1 MRRSIEF
8 IALLCYWIKMKRYR
22 DYAGYLREI
31 FGERVQKISIDAA
44 MSCPNRDGTISSTGC
59 IFCDHRGS
67 GTGLM
72 LDKGMSPSE
81 QIIHAKAHLARRYR
95 ARKFIAYLQSFTN
108 TYGPLE
114 KLKRLYDEVLS
125 FPEMVGLSVGTRPD
139 CVDGQVLDLLASYK
153 KNHMVWVEYG
163 LQSAHDVTLTR
174 INRGHDAA
182 CFAKSAEATAQK
194 GISVCAHVILGL
206 PGETPDM
213 MLETAQFLSRCA
225 VDGVKIHLLYV
236 TRGTALE
243 KMYRNGEFRCLEQQE
258 YVDLVVRFLEIL
270 PERMVIQRLTGD
282 PPQGEPVIPAW
293 AGDKNTTLLLI
304 RRELEARNTRQGK
317 KNINQMNSS
326 IKRSRLSIS

>member
-8 IALLCYWIKMKRYR
+8 IALLCYWTKMKRYR
-22 DYAGYLREI
+22 DYAGYLRER
-31 FGERVQKISIDAA
+31 FGERVQKIPIDAA
-44 MSCPNRDGTISSTGC
+44 MNCPNRDGTISSAGC
-59 IFCDHRGS
+59 IFCDRRGS

-81 QIIHAKAHLARRYR
+81 QIIQAKAFLARRYG

-139 CVDGQVLDLLASYK
+139 CVDGRVLDLLASYNE
-153 KNHMVWVEYG
+153 NHMVWVEYG
-163 LQSAHDVTLTR
+163 LQSAHDVTLAR

-182 CFAKSAEATAQK
+182 CFAKSAEAASRR
-194 GISVCAHVILGL
+194 GIKVCAHVILGL
-206 PGETPDM
+206 PGETPEM
-213 MLETAQFLSRCA
+213 MLGTARFLSRCA

-236 TRGTALE
+236 TRGTVLE
-243 KMYRNGEFRCLEQQE
+243 KMYRKGEFRCLERDE

-270 PERMVIQRLTGD
+270 PEHLVIQRLTGD
-282 PPQGEPVIPAW
+282 PPPGELVVPAW
-293 AGDKNTTLLLI
+293 AKGKNMTLSLI
-304 RRELEARNTRQGK
+304 RGELESRNTRQGTK
-317 KNINQMNSS
+317 TPVSPS
-326 IKRSRLSIS
+326 LP